1 MRWIDCVLN
10 GKVFGTFPTG
20 DPGSCVGAVLAMN
33 KKHID
38 FNSIYGIIMTSKEIK
53 ELEKKI
59 DKLQETVERLENKLN
74 KHIDFID
81 DTYEGLRNPINA
93 AKKWLGR

>member
-1 MRWIDCVLN
+1 
-10 GKVFGTFPTG
+10 
-20 DPGSCVGAVLAMN
+20 
-33 KKHID
+33 
-38 FNSIYGIIMTSKEIK
+38 MTSKEIK

>member
-1 MRWIDCVLN
+1 
-10 GKVFGTFPTG
+10 
-20 DPGSCVGAVLAMN
+20 
-33 KKHID
+33 
-38 FNSIYGIIMTSKEIK
+38 MTSKEIK

-81 DTYEGLRNPINA
+81 DTYECARKPNNALTTYSICPEVPEICESERVCLRLVSA
-93 AKKWLGR
+93 